1 MTQEVMKSISDALGM
16 NPLVIE
22 KEEETPRLPVE
33 LEETVEEIV
42 ELTQEEKD
50 GEEDFAIARE
60 NVKKLIE
67 KGVDALDELLVI
79 AKQTEQPRA
88 FEIVS
93 TLIKTLTDSN
103 KQLIDLHE
111 KRRQLLPV
119 IPKKEESKEVATIS
133 NSNVFIGTT
142 EDFLNE
148 LRTKRAQA
156 AAITVEATVIENG

>member
-1 MTQEVMKSISDALGM
+1 MGSEVMKSISDALDM
-16 NPLVIE
+16 HPLVVE
-22 KEEETPRLPVE
+22 DEEAQLPVE
-33 LEETVEEIV
+33 LKEAVEEIV

-60 NVKKLIE
+60 NIKNLLE
-67 KGVDALDELLVI
+67 KGDSALDDLLVI
-79 AKQTEQPRA
+79 AKATEQPRA

-119 IPKKEESKEVATIS
+119 VPQKKEEEKAAEQKQGPM
-133 NSNVFIGTT
+133 NVFLGTT
-142 EDFLNE
+142 EDFLE
-148 LRTKRAQA
+148 ALRQKRKEAE
-156 AAITVEATVIENG
+156 AITVTATVIKD